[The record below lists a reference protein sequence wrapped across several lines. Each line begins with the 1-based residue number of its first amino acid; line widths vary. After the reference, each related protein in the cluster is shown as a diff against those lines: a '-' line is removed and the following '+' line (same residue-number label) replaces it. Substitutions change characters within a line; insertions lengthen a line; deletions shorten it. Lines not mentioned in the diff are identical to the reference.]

1 MQPLCFST
9 GLSDHGNY
17 AYYTI
22 KVLHNNN
29 NNDSVLS
36 FSKVRVLYGGNEL
49 FDYEV
54 ESTFW
59 SDVRMA
65 IFAVVS
71 IAVLMFL
78 MTSCTLSLTL
88 MGLWSI
94 VLSFPFA
101 IFFYRVV
108 FNIVGLGIMNGAAA
122 FVIIGI
128 GELRRGGGGGG
139 SEGFLSLVNPVFSSS
154 SWKVFL
160 SSWRHGGESHSQ
172 LGTRI
177 D

>member
-1 MQPLCFST
+1 MKRNLFCELSLAVFCF
-9 GLSDHGNY
+9 H
-17 AYYTI
+17 
-22 KVLHNNN
+22 HP
-29 NNDSVLS
+29 

-65 IFAVVS
+65 VFAVVS
-71 IAVLMFL
+71 IAVLMFI
-78 MTSCTLSLTL
+78 MTSCTMFLTL

-94 VLSFPFA
+94 ILSFPFA

-128 GELRRGGGGGG
+128 GELWV
-139 SEGFLSLVNPVFSSS
+139 ECSL
-154 SWKVFL
+154 L
-160 SSWRHGGESHSQ
+160 
-172 LGTRI
+172 
-177 D
+177 

>member
-1 MQPLCFST
+1 MAVRLCAFNMNF
-9 GLSDHGNY
+9 LSH
-17 AYYTI
+17 
-22 KVLHNNN
+22 
-29 NNDSVLS
+29 

-65 IFAVVS
+65 VFAVVS
-71 IAVLMFL
+71 IAVLMFI
-78 MTSCTLSLTL
+78 MTSCTIFLTL

-128 GELRRGGGGGG
+128 GEL
-139 SEGFLSLVNPVFSSS
+139 SV
-154 SWKVFL
+154 
-160 SSWRHGGESHSQ
+160 
-172 LGTRI
+172 T
-177 D
+177 